1 MYRQLLTGAAAL
13 TLCAALAAC
22 GQKTESA
29 AGNAQTEAGQAV
41 DQTQDAAGAA
51 VGVGSGAMAAMSAD
65 AFVKTAGMG
74 GMYEI
79 EASKIALKRSTNSG
93 VKKAAQSIIDDHTKA
108 AAELKALVDAGKAPG
123 PLPTAFDERNKGFID
138 NLNSAT
144 AADFDD
150 RYLDQQTAAHN
161 EALTAFKGY
170 ADGGDNADLKAFAA
184 KTVPVLEMHKS
195 MIAGLDKG
203 TPADD
208 AAGAGH

>member
-13 TLCAALAAC
+13 ALCVSLAAC
-22 GQKTESA
+22 GQKAEETTDA
-29 AGNAQTEAGQAV
+29 AKTEAGQAV

-51 VGVGSGAMAAMSAD
+51 VGKGAGAVAAVSTD
-65 AFVKTAGMG
+65 AFVKLAGTA

-79 EASKIALKRSTNSG
+79 EASKIALKRSANSG
-93 VKKAAQSIIDDHTKA
+93 VKKAAQAIIDDHTKA
-108 AAELKALVDAGKAPG
+108 AAELKALVDGGKAPG
-123 PLPTAFDERNKGFID
+123 PLPTALDDRNKGFID

-170 ADGGDNADLKAFAA
+170 ADGGDNADLKVFAA
-184 KTVPVLEMHKS
+184 KTVPVLEMHKK
-195 MIAGLDKG
+195 MIEGLD
-203 TPADD
+203 
-208 AAGAGH
+208 